1 MAQKINLLL
10 NKRQVF
16 LLGFLL
22 ITSLF
27 VGCTSS
33 VIDSNVEIAGR
44 RWTYRNHVSTTFE
57 IKDNTKAYNIYFK
70 LRHTADYKYANI
82 FILVHFKDGK
92 KMVTRR
98 YQYKLAK
105 NDGEWLGSGSGNVF
119 SYTLPMLTNY
129 HFPHN
134 GKFEIEIE
142 QNMRDNPLL
151 DVSDV
156 GLTVSES
163 LSNQN

>member
-10 NKRQVF
+10 NKRQVL
-16 LLGFLL
+16 LLGFLF

-27 VGCTSS
+27 VGCTPN
-33 VIDSNVEIAGR
+33 VIDNNVEIANR
-44 RWTYRNHVSTTFE
+44 RWTYRNHISTPFE

-82 FILVHFKDGK
+82 FILAHFKDGK
-92 KMVTRR
+92 KMITRR

-129 HFPHN
+129 HFPRN

-151 DVSDV
+151 EVSDV
-156 GLTVSES
+156 GVFVS
-163 LSNQN
+163 LAQ

>member
-10 NKRQVF
+10 NKRQVL
-16 LLGFLL
+16 LLGFLF

-27 VGCTSS
+27 VGCIPN
-33 VIDSNVEIAGR
+33 VIDSNVEIANR
-44 RWTYRNHVSTTFE
+44 RWSYRNHISTPFE

-82 FILVHFKDGK
+82 FILAHFKDGK
-92 KMVTRR
+92 KMITRR

-129 HFPHN
+129 HFPRN

-151 DVSDV
+151 EVSDV
-156 GLTVSES
+156 GVFVS
-163 LSNQN
+163 LAQ

>member
-27 VGCTSS
+27 TGCISS
-33 VIDSNVEIAGR
+33 VIDSNVEIADR
-44 RWTYRNHVSTTFE
+44 RWTYRNHISTPFE
-57 IKDNTKAYNIYFK
+57 IKDSSKAYNIYFK

-82 FILVHFKDGK
+82 FILAHFKEGK

-129 HFPHN
+129 HFPRN

-151 DVSDV
+151 EVSDV
-156 GLTVSES
+156 GVLVSLAE
-163 LSNQN
+163 

>member
-33 VIDSNVEIAGR
+33 VIDSNVEIADR
-44 RWTYRNHVSTTFE
+44 RWTYRNHISTIFE

-82 FILVHFKDGK
+82 FILAHFKEGK

-151 DVSDV
+151 EVSDV
-156 GLTVSES
+156 GLTVGES
-163 LSNQN
+163 LSN

>member
-16 LLGFLL
+16 LLGLLL

-27 VGCTSS
+27 VGCTSN
-33 VIDSNVEIAGR
+33 VIDSNVEIADR
-44 RWTYRNHVSTTFE
+44 RWTYRNHISTPFE
-57 IKDNTKAYNIYFK
+57 IKDNSKAYNIYFK

-82 FILVHFKDGK
+82 YILAHFRDGK

-98 YQYKLAK
+98 YQFKLAK

-119 SYTLPMLTNY
+119 SYTFPMLTNY

-151 DVSDV
+151 EVSDAGILV
-156 GLTVSES
+156 DLA
-163 LSNQN
+163 Q

>member
-10 NKRQVF
+10 NRGRVVAF
-16 LLGFLL
+16 GFLL
-22 ITSLF
+22 LVTLF
-27 VGCTSS
+27 TGCTSS
-33 VIDSNVEIAGR
+33 VIDSNVELTDR
-44 RWTYRNHVSTTFE
+44 RWTYRNHISTPFE
-57 IKDNTKAYNIYFK
+57 IKDKTKAYNVYFK

-82 FILVHFKDGK
+82 FILAHFRDGK
-92 KMVTRR
+92 QMVTKR

-129 HFPHN
+129 HFPRN
-134 GKFEIEIE
+134 GKFAIEIE

-151 DVSDV
+151 EISDV
-156 GLTVSES
+156 GIKVNEGT
-163 LSNQN
+163 NN

>member
-16 LLGFLL
+16 LLAFLL

-27 VGCTSS
+27 VGCTPS
-33 VIDSNVEIAGR
+33 VIDSNVEIANR
-44 RWTYRNHVSTTFE
+44 RWTYRNHISTLFE

-82 FILVHFKDGK
+82 FILAHFKDGK
-92 KMVTRR
+92 KVVTRR

-119 SYTLPMLTNY
+119 SYTLPMLTSY
-129 HFPHN
+129 HFPHS

-151 DVSDV
+151 EVSDAGILV
-156 GLTVSES
+156 DLA
-163 LSNQN
+163 Q

>member
-27 VGCTSS
+27 TGCTSS
-33 VIDSNVEIAGR
+33 VIDSNVEIADR
-44 RWTYRNHVSTTFE
+44 RWTYRNHISTPFE

-119 SYTLPMLTNY
+119 SYTLPMFTNY
-129 HFPHN
+129 HFAHN

-151 DVSDV
+151 EVSDV
-156 GLTVSES
+156 GLYVGEAK
-163 LSNQN
+163 

>member
-10 NKRQVF
+10 NKRQIILLAF
-16 LLGFLL
+16 LWMVTL
-22 ITSLF
+22 S
-27 VGCTSS
+27 VGCTKS
-33 VIDSNVEIAGR
+33 VVDSNVEIADR
-44 RWTYRNHVSTTFE
+44 RWTYRNHVSTTFD

-70 LRHTADYKYANI
+70 LRHTANYKYANI
-82 FILVHFKDGK
+82 FILAHFKDGK
-92 KMVTRR
+92 KVVTKR

-119 SYTLPMLTNY
+119 SYTLPMLTNHY
-129 HFPHN
+129 FPRN

-151 DVSDV
+151 EVSDV

-163 LSNQN
+163 LTN